1 MEEAENLQG
10 AHALDALELPP
21 GQVKLLAT
29 LPDSSPI
36 AVLVPLEATLPLLR
50 ALRRTLEAVEVGQGN
65 ASNASWS
72 RLFEGFG
79 AGGSD
84 LAGGECKSCGV
95 DGEALRVRLA
105 AAEARLAAATRHQQL
120 HEIREEENSESPRSP
135 PMKARSLELPTG
147 EAMQKRSAEDMSPV
161 SPVSPP
167 RHFSLSAE
175 LWRLREA
182 LAKANGSKEKVS
194 DMEVQRLQK
203 ALEKSHQKLQHYEES
218 KEADYFPQEPDTAR
232 THVAQEEEHR
242 IPTASPG
249 VGLRPS
255 RSEYAQGV
263 QGTVVKVV
271 PRTPVSIVSRVSAVS
286 PSPVRLGSPAR
297 ARKTLD
303 ISTPPARPVQWSPHP
318 YRGRLTDAPRVE
330 SRLQEAPPSAM
341 TMAVTA
347 MAQTA
352 AMATRPPVQ
361 SPPRPARQWPRG
373 SSVAKPAT
381 GQVIKSGAVSV
392 SVAAGRS
399 PPTPAPGKRVTT
411 TWTTPRVAPPPLSSV
426 GTVQMPPAQA
436 PRAGSLSAPPVLLL
450 PEALSPQRPRMS
462 AAPSVVEIRTKVTQ
476 VTAKD
481 FRLMTDRSSPQV
493 RAI

>member
-1 MEEAENLQG
+1 MEEAENLQVG
-10 AHALDALELPP
+10 AHDALELPP

-36 AVLVPLEATLPLLR
+36 TVLVPLEATLPLLR
-50 ALRRTLEAVEVGQGN
+50 ALRRTLEAVEVGQG
-65 ASNASWS
+65 NASWS

-120 HEIREEENSESPRSP
+120 HEIREEENSESSPRSP

-147 EAMQKRSAEDMSPV
+147 EAMQKRSAEDMSP
-161 SPVSPP
+161 P
-167 RHFSLSAE
+167 RNFSLSAE

-242 IPTASPG
+242 MPTASPG
-249 VGLRPS
+249 VGFRPS

-361 SPPRPARQWPRG
+361 SPPRPERQWPRG

-426 GTVQMPPAQA
+426 GAMQMPPAQV

-481 FRLMTDRSSPQV
+481 FRLMTDRSSSQV